1 MWQTMCHLSAQIPI
15 ITIVAKKSSLRVF
28 LPKKPVFNPFQPQ
41 NTLQTS
47 LEHQETNLSTL

>member
-1 MWQTMCHLSAQIPI
+1 MWQAMCHLSAQIPT

-28 LPKKPVFNPFQPQ
+28 LPKKLVFNLVQPQ